1 MIWLLSLFVVIFA
14 FVLSM
19 YINLFQNRNA
29 MRIINNIEHV
39 QMFKLSAMPHTPEPI
54 RMRNLVVIFC
64 ESGEV
69 GFELN
74 YTKYTLKENGYLV
87 ITPLDILSLKEHSH
101 NLEGTVLI
109 LPAAVFS
116 PLMRGMK
123 VPMFK
128 HVKFRPITYLKDK
141 YLDLLKQMILMLW
154 QLKEMVEPDEFD
166 KIAGLQISSLAI
178 VQEDYFNKYISNKEN
193 SSAPVPRKTELFRI
207 FINKLMESHSLS
219 REVLFYANELGV
231 SSGYLN
237 EICNEVSKYS
247 AKGII
252 DSVVATRLKY
262 ELSYT
267 SKSIQEL
274 ADEYNFPSQ
283 SYFTRYYKRLTGKT
297 PSEFRKERQ

>member
-1 MIWLLSLFVVIFA
+1 MK
-14 FVLSM
+14 
-19 YINLFQNRNA
+19 
-29 MRIINNIEHV
+29 IINNIEHV
-39 QMFKLSAMPHTPEPI
+39 QVCKLSAMPHTPEPI

-178 VQEDYFNKYISNKEN
+178 VQEDYVNKYISNKEN

-207 FINKLMESHSLS
+207 FINKLIESHSLS